1 MTNPMKAILKYSAAI
16 VILFFTG
23 INTLTAHDDFLKVI
37 KKEYTINP
45 DAKLIIDNKFGEVHC
60 DNWEKNSISI
70 EVIITVE
77 ALNESAAARILDKI
91 SIVINGSLSQ
101 VEARTVFAE
110 GDFHGKNRIHIDYK
124 IHMPVS
130 INLDLTNKFGDIYI
144 NELGGTGKIDLSYG
158 NMEVNKLTNSDN
170 LLNIKFSKANIASIR
185 GAVLTLKY
193 SDIQIEYAGSLR
205 MDSKYSTI
213 DAAQVISITGS
224 YEGGKLNMESSTA
237 VDSKSKFSDLNIT
250 RISKSL
256 TLDLQYGNCDVHEMP
271 ADFTNI
277 SILNKYG
284 NVSIGI
290 SKEASYNL
298 DADLKFCDLDFP
310 EDKANLTRKVVT
322 NTTKSYKATV
332 GKDVN
337 PSARVTI
344 QSEYGNV
351 SLE

>member
-1 MTNPMKAILKYSAAI
+1 MKSIIKSSAAI
-16 VILFFTG
+16 VILLFTG
-23 INTLTAHDDFLKVI
+23 INSLTAHDDFSKVI

-45 DAKLIIDNKFGEVHC
+45 DAKLIIDNKFGKVHC
-60 DNWEKNSISI
+60 DNWAKNIISI
-70 EVIITVE
+70 EVTTTVE
-77 ALNESAAARILDKI
+77 ASSESVAARILDKI
-91 SIVINGSLSQ
+91 SIVISGSLSL
-101 VEARTVFAE
+101 VEARTVFE
-110 GDFHGKNRIHIDYK
+110 NGDFHGNNRIHINYK
-124 IHMPVS
+124 ITMPVS

-144 NELGGTGKIDLSYG
+144 NELAGTGKIDLSYG

-170 LLNIKFSKANIASIR
+170 LLIIKFSNAHIESIQ

-193 SDIQIEYAGSLR
+193 SEIQIEYAGSLR
-205 MDSKYSTI
+205 LDSKYSTI
-213 DAAQVISITGS
+213 EAAQVISITGN
-224 YEGGKLNMESSTA
+224 YEGGKLNIEKSTA

-250 RISKSL
+250 RIAK
-256 TLDLQYGNCDVHEMP
+256 TLNLDIQYGNCDVHEMP

-284 NVSIGI
+284 NISIGI

-298 DADLKFCDLDFP
+298 DADLKYCHLDFP
-310 EDKANLTRKVVT
+310 EENANLTRKVVT
-322 NTTKSYKATV
+322 NTSNSYKATV
-332 GKDVN
+332 GKAAN